1 MSGDRSTRTRR
12 AILDAARR
20 LLEERGGAGD
30 IRLEDVAAA
39 AGVSRQAVYLHF
51 GSRSGLLLAL
61 VAYVDEVEDLG
72 ELARP
77 VREAS
82 TGVEELEAFVRLQAE
97 YTPRIYAASR
107 AVDELRRRDEAM
119 AAAWNDRMARRRE
132 ACGRIVARLAQEGA
146 LAPGWTTSEAADALF
161 ALTSIRTWEDLVVD
175 RGLSK
180 GRYVELVTRL
190 AVRALVAGKPSP
202 DAG

>member
-1 MSGDRSTRTRR
+1 VSRDRSVRTRT

-30 IRLEDVAAA
+30 IRLEDIAAA

-61 VAYVDEVEDLG
+61 VAYVDEVEELG

-77 VREAS
+77 VREAAS
-82 TGVEELEAFVRLQAE
+82 GVEELEAFVGLQAE
-97 YTPRIYAASR
+97 YTPRIYAAAR

-132 ACGRIVARLAQEGA
+132 ACARIVARLAQEGSLA
-146 LAPGWTTSEAADALF
+146 LGWTTSEAADALF

-175 RGLSK
+175 RRLSK
-180 GRYVELVTRL
+180 RCYTELVTRL
-190 AVRALVAGKPSP
+190 AVRALVAGKP
-202 DAG
+202 